1 MAQKIKEYLSNNADG
16 IINLLESIGCHKVWE
31 ASSEEIRCAPPDG
44 GNHTSISVNIQT
56 CYAVF
61 YKSTGNISTDIIGL
75 VQHFKKRDFPNT
87 LRYIRSILGLSK
99 ESYSKE
105 SRNPL
110 EAFTKIRNRHRG
122 IKSIKDLNIEE
133 FDKSILS
140 DFVILP
146 HMSLFYEGI
155 MPNTCDLFM
164 VGFDPL
170 KSRVVFPHFK
180 YNNTEIILGITGRT
194 TRSNEE
200 IDMFEIP
207 KYWNYIRGYKKGANL
222 YGLSHS
228 LNYIQDSELL
238 VIFEGEKSVL
248 KQFTMTKDNG
258 YSCSVGGH
266 ELTDY
271 QVQIILENTPLT
283 TEIVVAFDKDVMEMT
298 NDEGEHVGE
307 MFLQSTC
314 NKLSKYRKTSYI
326 YDKYD
331 LLDSKD
337 SPVDKGYKIWN
348 YLLKYRVKI

>member
-1 MAQKIKEYLSNNADG
+1 MAQKIKDYLSNNADG

-31 ASSEEIRCAPPDG
+31 ASSEEIRCAPPEG

-61 YKSTGNISTDIIGL
+61 YNSTGNINTDIIGL
-75 VQHFKKRDFPNT
+75 VQHFQKRDFPNT
-87 LRYIRSILGLSK
+87 LRYMRSILGLSK
-99 ESYSKE
+99 ETYSKE
-105 SRNPL
+105 RRNPL
-110 EAFTKIRNRHRG
+110 EAFTKIRNKNRS
-122 IKSIKDLNIEE
+122 IKSINDLDIEE
-133 FDKSILS
+133 YDKSVLS

-146 HMSLFYEGI
+146 HISLFNEGI
-155 MPNTCDLFM
+155 MPSTSDLFM
-164 VGFDPL
+164 VGFDPV
-170 KSRVVFPHFK
+170 KSRVIFPHFK
-180 YNNTEIILGITGRT
+180 YNDPDVILGVTGRT

-200 IDMFEIP
+200 IEIFEIP

-228 LNYIQDSELL
+228 LDHIKDSEMLI
-238 VIFEGEKSVL
+238 VFEGEKSVQ
-248 KQFTMTKDNG
+248 KQFTMTRNKG

-271 QVQIILENTPLT
+271 QVQIILENTPST
-283 TEIVVAFDKDVMEMT
+283 TEVVLAFDKDVMEMT

-307 MFLQSTC
+307 KFLQSTC

-331 LLDSKD
+331 LLGDKD